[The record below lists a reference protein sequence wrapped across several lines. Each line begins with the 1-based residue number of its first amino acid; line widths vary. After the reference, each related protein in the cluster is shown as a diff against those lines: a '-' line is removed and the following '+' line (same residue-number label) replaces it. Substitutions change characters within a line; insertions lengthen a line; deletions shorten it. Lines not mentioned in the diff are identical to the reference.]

1 MFARLSLRARL
12 ILGVIALAAIGLV
25 TADTVTYAS
34 LRSFLVSRVDSAL
47 AADEHFG
54 GGSDGGGDG
63 QRSGPPD
70 VAMQYR
76 SVDGTRIIATIPAR
90 PAPGQAPSSPSLP
103 ATISVPAAPAGGPA
117 QVRSSRGGA
126 TTSGSRV

>member
-12 ILGVIALAAIGLV
+12 VLGVIALAAIGLV

-34 LRSFLVSRVDSAL
+34 LRSFLVSRVDSSL

-54 GGSDGGGDG
+54 GGGDG
-63 QRSGPPD
+63 ERSGPPG

-76 SVDGTRIIATIPAR
+76 SVNGAHVVVTYPAR
-90 PAPGQAPSSPSLP
+90 PAPGAPR
-103 ATISVPAAPAGGPA
+103 APTAGFA
-117 QVRSSRGGA
+117 
-126 TTSGSRV
+126 